1 MNQTPVQNTT
11 THLSEKE
18 SITMN
23 APTLTAEKIAETTV
37 AAPVAPAASPI
48 SKDIQQRVAQIIK
61 EQRANIKDRDDVI
74 HGLWVARVA
83 QQHLL
88 MLGPGGTGKS
98 MIVRDAVS
106 HIDGA
111 KHFEVALDETTDPGQ
126 VFGPPDIPA
135 MVKEG
140 KNRRV
145 VTSMLPEATDAFVDE
160 IFNGNSP
167 VLHSLM
173 PIMNERIFHNNGMP
187 SDVPL
192 RSLYAGT
199 NKLNADSDLAA
210 FFDRL
215 HIRFRV
221 DYVRSRT
228 QQTEMIG
235 EAVARMALLG
245 RGTGT
250 SISQSKTMVTIEE
263 LDQAH
268 AEALS
273 LSVDDVIMEMFLD
286 LAAELS
292 GQGVVISDRRK
303 VEGMAA
309 VLANAWVRGHEEVK
323 SADLDILANMWWT
336 VQDQIDDVRKTV
348 MAVANPGDKVAN
360 DLNAD
365 LRGIQSV
372 VTEAI
377 NTKADPGRLTRIG
390 VEAIRNADKL
400 LEDAKVARAKLEA
413 SGADVTKLDDVTNR
427 TVQFKFEVGRDVFG
441 LTNDNIQDL
450 NKA

>member
-1 MNQTPVQNTT
+1 MTTSTITPAIAT
-11 THLSEKE
+11 
-18 SITMN
+18 N
-23 APTLTAEKIAETTV
+23 APLIDTG
-37 AAPVAPAASPI
+37 
-48 SKDIQQRVAQIIK
+48 IQQRVQQIIA
-61 EQRANIKDRDDVI
+61 EQNRDIKQRESVI

-98 MIVRDAVS
+98 MLVRNAVS
-106 HIDGA
+106 HISDA
-111 KHFEVALDETTDPGQ
+111 THFETALDETTDPGQ

-145 VTSMLPEATDAFVDE
+145 VTGMLPEATDAFVDE

-215 HIRFRV
+215 HIRFSV
-221 DYVRSRT
+221 DYVKSRND
-228 QQTEMIG
+228 QADMVG
-235 EAVARMALLG
+235 EAIARMAMHG
-245 RGTGT
+245 RGTAT
-250 SISQSKTMVTIEE
+250 TIQATNTLVTIAE

-268 AEALS
+268 TESLS
-273 LSVDDVIMEMFLD
+273 LNVDNTVMDLFLD
-286 LAAELS
+286 LAAELR
-292 GQGVVISDRRK
+292 GAGVHVSDRRK

-309 VLANAWVRGHEEVK
+309 VMANAWIRGHEDVK
-323 SADLDILANMWWT
+323 AADLDILASMWWV
-336 VQDQIDDVRKTV
+336 VQDQVDEVSKIVLS
-348 MAVANPGDKVAN
+348 AANPGERAAVELMEEFRKLEKEFREASRDDEARRRRASVEIIRNIDKLIAEG
-360 DLNAD
+360 DD
-365 LRGIQSV
+365 HK
-372 VTEAI
+372 
-377 NTKADPGRLTRIG
+377 TKALAAGSN
-390 VEAIRNADKL
+390 VN
-400 LEDAKVARAKLEA
+400 
-413 SGADVTKLDDVTNR
+413 KLDEVINR
-427 TVQFKFEVGRDVFG
+427 ANALKVNIGSDVFG
-441 LTNDNIQDL
+441 LTVDDAANL
-450 NKA
+450 SKS